1 MHFDLTRRLL
11 RAAGGLLPISL
22 LAAGG
27 TATSSPALAQAA
39 RSTSDLVP
47 LMTVGAVVHRQNPP
61 SPADCYALFN
71 RQITCY
77 GPSDMAAEYNFN
89 GAYSKGYNGAGQT
102 IVIFDSYGSPTIR
115 QDLATFDRAYK
126 LPAPPSFN
134 IYYPEGKPVLN
145 YQGLPSPAN
154 YNNKA
159 IATEVGWAYETT
171 LDVEWAHAMAPG
183 ATIALVTVPVAE
195 TQGVQGLQN
204 LENAQRWALDNHI
217 GNIWSDSFA
226 TTEQAFH
233 TPASIL
239 GLNQLYAQADA
250 AGITPLFA
258 SGDSGVL
265 NTNLQGKVFPY
276 PTVNYP
282 SSSPNVLSVGGTQIE
297 ASDPPAPITSYH
309 AEAVW
314 NDGFGTG
321 GGGFSAVFGEPSF
334 QSTAGI
340 SDTGGMRGLPDVS
353 YNAAVISAVN
363 IYESFDPVYGPGWV
377 PIGGTSAATPQ
388 WAAVLAVVSQADGAQ
403 GFIAPKLY
411 ALSTT
416 SAYTSAFNDITSGNN
431 SFGGIAGYSAGT
443 GWDAASGLGTPNVAG
458 LVSALSTP

>member
-1 MHFDLTRRLL
+1 MNTTFTRRLL
-11 RAAGGLLPISL
+11 RAAGGLVPLSL

-27 TATSSPALAQAA
+27 AAASSPPLAQAVRA
-39 RSTSDLVP
+39 AGDLVP
-47 LMTVGAVVHRQNPP
+47 LMSVGAVIHTQSPP
-61 SPADCYALFN
+61 SSAFCFNTFGIACYA
-71 RQITCY
+71 
-77 GPSDMAAEYNFN
+77 PSDMAHEYNFS
-89 GAYSKGYNGAGQT
+89 GAYVRGDTGAGQT

-115 QDLATFDRAYK
+115 HDLATFDKAYGLK
-126 LPAPPSFN
+126 SPPSFH

-183 ATIALVTVPVAE
+183 ANIALVTVPVAE

-204 LENAQRWALDNHI
+204 LENAQRWALMNHI

-233 TPASIL
+233 NPAVL
-239 GLNQLYAQADA
+239 MGLNNLYAQADA

-258 SGDSGVL
+258 SGDSGVV
-265 NTNLQGKVFPY
+265 NANLQGKTYPY
-276 PTVNYP
+276 PTVNFP
-282 SSSPNVLSVGGTQIE
+282 SSSPNVLSVGGTQIN
-297 ASDPPAPITSYH
+297 ASNPAAPITSYQP
-309 AEAVW
+309 EAVW
-314 NDGFGTG
+314 NDHYGAG
-321 GGGFSAVFGEPSF
+321 GGGFSVVFGEPAF
-334 QSTAGI
+334 QSTARI
-340 SDTGGMRGLPDVS
+340 NDPSGMRGLPDVS

-363 IYESFDPVYGPGWV
+363 IYESFDPIYGPGWV

-388 WAAVLAVVSQADGAQ
+388 WAAALAVINQADGAQ

-411 ALSTT
+411 GLSA
-416 SAYTSAFNDITSGNN
+416 SAYASAFHDITVGNN
-431 SFGGIAGYSAGT
+431 SFGGITGYNAGP
-443 GWDAASGLGTPNVAG
+443 GWDPASGLGTPNVAG
-458 LVSALSTP
+458 LVGALKTP